1 MRRQRVLLL
10 FGKSKHQLNIDK
22 RCLVAT
28 LKDIAKKADIST
40 STISRFLNNDPTL
53 SISDNKK
60 QAILEAV
67 DLLGYQSPKRSK
79 KHFSNTENVEVNDK
93 KPTNDLV
100 LVNFLT
106 PTQEIDDP
114 YFTSVRAGIQNRGL
128 ENNINLRSLHIDQ
141 VSANL
146 KLIIGAPAVI
156 ALGHFTQKQVSI
168 LYQNNKNIIFVDS
181 CPLSGKTDAVL
192 IDRASLAHEVL
203 TNMIAS
209 GCKRPAFIGNNEA
222 RLHAFREVT
231 KSKGLYLES
240 LCKVSKEYC
249 IESGYQ
255 AMKEILIQGTQPDV
269 VYAATDMVA
278 IGVYRCIYEYGL
290 SIPSDIQVIGTNDVS
305 SARHMNPS
313 LTTMRLFPFEMGEMA
328 IDMFIEKI
336 NGRKYNK
343 TVIFGHEF
351 IWRDSFRRS

>member
-1 MRRQRVLLL
+1 M
-10 FGKSKHQLNIDK
+10 
-22 RCLVAT
+22 AT

-40 STISRFLNNDPTL
+40 STISRFLNSDPTL

-60 QAILEAV
+60 KAILEAV
-67 DLLGYQSPKRSK
+67 DVLGYQSPKRSK
-79 KHFSNTENVEVNDK
+79 KQFSNIESVEVSHKGSANE
-93 KPTNDLV
+93 LV
-100 LVNFLT
+100 MVNFLT
-106 PTQEIDDP
+106 PTQEINDP
-114 YFTSVRAGIQNRGL
+114 YFTSVRAGIQNRCL
-128 ENNINLRSLHIDQ
+128 EKNINLRTLHLDQ

-146 KLIIGAPAVI
+146 ELITNSPVVI
-156 ALGHFTQKQVSI
+156 ALGHFTNKQI
-168 LYQNNKNIIFVDS
+168 ATLYQNNENIIFVDS
-181 CPLSGKTDAVL
+181 CPLAGKTDAVL
-192 IDRASLAHEVL
+192 IDRSSLANEVL
-203 TNMIAS
+203 QKIIAS

-222 RLHAFREVT
+222 RLHTFREVT
-231 KSKGLYLES
+231 KSKGLYLEE

-328 IDMFIEKI
+328 IDMFIEKL